1 MTLHSIFIFL
11 QSGENL
17 ISRISPVVRL
27 DQTLLTGLL
36 TAIREFG
43 HEAIAEEVRTIGAG
57 AYRFHYDVLG
67 NLVTVGLADGNADEL
82 EVQAV
87 LHSLNVLF
95 VNKFERALR
104 NWDGSVKLFQP
115 FIQTIDDALRAYN
128 ESSQVAKRR
137 MFSTEYLL
145 STFGEVLDVI
155 LINLLVGNAIIVG
168 GGDKKITEV
177 SEALNHVLPF
187 SVPNMQ
193 GITDVET
200 AQSILD
206 SRKQQRHKR
215 PTLLGVSEKV
225 YRGLTT
231 PEHLEHHLFI
241 NVSQD
246 TPMYLA
252 PLHQPSMDVAKRAI
266 AASSDGSTQA
276 KLLELQLES
285 LSAQL
290 NSFISFRQSAPNLTL
305 EDLRTLLHF
314 DSERLRLLAF
324 LAQESVLSVGVA
336 PEQAGVPAPTLAAPE
351 QLSEELAEEDEPG
364 SDPARA
370 KKRTRTK

>member
-1 MTLHSIFIFL
+1 MTLHDIFIFL

-17 ISRISPVVRL
+17 ISHISPVVRL

-67 NLVTVGLADGNADEL
+67 NLITVGLADSNAEEL

-87 LHSLNVLF
+87 LHGLNVLF
-95 VNKFERALR
+95 FNQFERNLR
-104 NWDGSVKLFQP
+104 NWDGSSRAFQAFVP
-115 FIQTIDDALRAYN
+115 VIDEALRAYN
-128 ESSQVAKRR
+128 ESSQVAKLS
-137 MFSTEYLL
+137 MSSTEYLL
-145 STFGEVLDVI
+145 STFGETLDAVLV
-155 LINLLVGNAIIVG
+155 NLLVGNAVIIG
-168 GGDKKITEV
+168 GSAEKISQL

-187 SVPNMQ
+187 SIPNMKD
-193 GITDVET
+193 ITDVET

-206 SRKQQRHKR
+206 SRKEQRRKH

-241 NVSQD
+241 NVSQE
-246 TPMYLA
+246 PPVYLA
-252 PLHQPSMDVAKRAI
+252 PLRQPSMDIAKRAI
-266 AASSDGSTQA
+266 AASSDGPTQA
-276 KLLELQLES
+276 KLLRLQIES

-290 NSFISFRQSAPNLTL
+290 NSFLSFRQSAPSLTL

-314 DSERLRLLAF
+314 DSERLHLLAF
-324 LAQESVLSVGVA
+324 LAKESVLSTGGA
-336 PEQAGVPAPTLAAPE
+336 PEQAAAPFPTPAALE
-351 QLSEELAEEDEPG
+351 QPSEELAEEDERG
-364 SDPARA
+364 SDSSQT
-370 KKRTRTK
+370 KKRTRAR

>member
-1 MTLHSIFIFL
+1 MLHSIFIFL

-57 AYRFHYDVLG
+57 AYRFHYDVLDK
-67 NLVTVGLADGNADEL
+67 LITVGLADGNADEL

-95 VNKFERALR
+95 FNKFERTLR
-104 NWDGSVKLFQP
+104 NWDGSVKAFQP
-115 FIQTIDDALRAYN
+115 FVQTIDDALRAYN

-137 MFSTEYLL
+137 MSSTEYLL
-145 STFGEVLDVI
+145 AIFGETFDVVL
-155 LINLLVGNAIIVG
+155 LNLLVGNAIIVSG
-168 GGDKKITEV
+168 SDKKILQV
-177 SEALNHVLPF
+177 SDALNHILPF

-193 GITDVET
+193 SIADVET
-200 AQSILD
+200 AQDILD
-206 SRKQQRHKR
+206 SRRRQRHKH

-231 PEHLEHHLFI
+231 PEHLERHLFF
-241 NVSQD
+241 NLTQD
-246 TPMYLA
+246 TPVYLA
-252 PLHQPSMDVAKRAI
+252 PLHQPSMDIAKRAL
-266 AASSDGSTQA
+266 SSSGDATTQA
-276 KLLELQLES
+276 KLLELQLEA
-285 LSAQL
+285 LRAQL
-290 NSFISFRQSAPNLTL
+290 NSFISFRESAPDLTL

-314 DSERLRLLAF
+314 DSERLRLLAY
-324 LAQESVLSVGVA
+324 LAKESVLAGPSVVEEA
-336 PEQAGVPAPTLAAPE
+336 PIPAAGLTAAGQP
-351 QLSEELAEEDEPG
+351 SEGLVEESEDG
-364 SDPARA
+364 GDPARA

>member
-1 MTLHSIFIFL
+1 VTLHSIFIFL

-67 NLVTVGLADGNADEL
+67 NLITVGLADGNADEL

-95 VNKFERALR
+95 FNKFERALR
-104 NWDGSVKLFQP
+104 NWDGGVRLFQP
-115 FIQTIDDALRAYN
+115 FVQTIDDALRAYN

-137 MFSTEYLL
+137 ISSTEYLL

-155 LINLLVGNAIIVG
+155 LVNLLVGNAIIVG
-168 GGDKKITEV
+168 GGDKKITQV
-177 SEALNHVLPF
+177 SEALNHILPF

-193 GITDVET
+193 GIADVET

-206 SRKQQRHKR
+206 SRKQQRRRH

-241 NVSQD
+241 NVTQD
-246 TPMYLA
+246 TPVYLA
-252 PLHQPSMDVAKRAI
+252 PLHQPSMDIAKRAI

-290 NSFISFRQSAPNLTL
+290 NSFVSFRQSAPNLTL

-324 LAQESVLSVGVA
+324 LAQESVLSPGVA
-336 PEQAGVPAPTLAAPE
+336 AEQAGAPTPTLAAPE
-351 QLSEELAEEDEPG
+351 QPSEELAEEDEPG
-364 SDPARA
+364 SDPAQA